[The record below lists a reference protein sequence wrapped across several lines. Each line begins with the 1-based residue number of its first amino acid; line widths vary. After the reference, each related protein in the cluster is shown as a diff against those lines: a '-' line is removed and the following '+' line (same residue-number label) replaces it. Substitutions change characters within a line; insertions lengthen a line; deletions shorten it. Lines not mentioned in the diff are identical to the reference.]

1 MNNKFSQLDT
11 KQHYKMYKAG
21 KRWLVAGI
29 SVVALGSFLAVD
41 QVNAATTDAATA
53 ATTSNATATL
63 QPASTVLP
71 VAKST
76 ATSAS
81 TANSNANSLAK
92 TSTASAAST
101 TASSAATA
109 SQASSAAT
117 STTAATSNTTNKSTA
132 VSSTA
137 TATASN
143 DISSTSTAATGNT
156 TTTSTASTTVSASS
170 NTSTTASSAST
181 DTASTATT
189 DSVPATT
196 STAATNTPNKIST
209 NPSASAT
216 TNPQKTAANTSTAA
230 TNIDSKITANVNAA
244 ATYATTIQNK
254 LPAGVNVTTSDNQLV
269 VNLNSGVSEEEL
281 QRLETLL
288 STSPVAVTLNATSAT
303 APTTNLAST
312 SAVGITL
319 NGSSTSAA
327 INLLTSDTANGEA
340 HIVISGHVAAGD
352 SFQLVLPYGLHVV
365 GYDHNLFTVT
375 PSGSATSKT
384 NPETLTFTATDS
396 SGSFGLNVFVEAAN
410 DYLQIADQS
419 QASLNLV
426 SGATTLATIPITF
439 TNPTAYT
446 TTQEITRVQPTT
458 SDTPTVTTGEEY
470 GYQVRFSAG
479 TYNINGGESND
490 SYRTQLANIVVT
502 IPVPAGFQL
511 DAANSTLLTTN
522 GLSDTDNKATFT
534 QDGVGSDVIVTYPAT
549 TLKSDIFV
557 KILGSYVTGT
567 PTDGDIEAASTPSV
581 TGTFLGTPLTV
592 TATTPLTDNLTEPT
606 YSSYFSIL
614 NSNES
619 NSLLL
624 GQTAYANHDKEQT
637 GKDNNLLF
645 MTNFKNLSNHTVTN
659 DTLVTVPNGLY
670 VTSMR
675 TPTTGNNSD
684 SYPAGTT
691 FTITA
696 IAWDGTPET
705 KTIGLGEL
713 FKPDFAANQGVASF
727 EVKTN
732 LAPGI
737 GYTGTYV
744 SSNDGT
750 QNFHY
755 YGYVIQNYQ
764 NGTAVTSGTK
774 LVINEKDLTSGA
786 TAKGTVT
793 ATDVPVSA
801 ISNVNTYTAQNND
814 SVINTGDTIT
824 ALYNSVTNVADT
836 YEGPENE
843 TLPFE
848 PIVYIVAPAGTSFA
862 GNGDLSKALT
872 MSTADLQAAKVTQLA
887 DTADGRQVIELNWTG
902 TGISPV
908 INGNLK
914 ANFVVNADELP
925 GDKITVSS
933 DNDGGT
939 FFITSKMNLIQYTYN
954 GHDYAINVAGNADSQ
969 VVGSDWTVENN
980 QLYMDNND
988 FTWLISAPSELVT
1001 QDGLKNTTDTPY
1013 SVYDTADPTNTSAT
1027 FTLGGSTTGDYR
1039 FTLYNGTDNALATA
1053 AEYVALP
1060 STANGDAYGLELT
1073 GPVTTPASGETVLYS
1088 TGYGD
1093 STTDNIDSAGYL
1105 PASSIKNWSQVR
1117 SFIITTTNLGAKD
1130 MIELYAPMQVA
1141 TDATP
1146 ADVGEIDLTQTNTV
1160 ATDSTGNKI
1169 TATNT
1174 IGAQLALATENLP
1187 VNYYLVGTTT
1197 KLAASTTLTGNYS
1210 TAYTATAADI
1220 ANYTLVGAAT
1230 QKGTFAPNGVVNF
1243 YYQLNATGNV
1253 PNNTKVYAN
1262 TPVFTTA
1269 PVLTLTAADGT
1280 TTTYQLQTGDYV
1292 FTQPGQSKVT
1302 PITVGTYTLA
1312 LTAQGLKHL
1321 AAAEPTL
1328 NLQNATALES
1338 NAATDTITPAKA
1350 SLTADS
1356 ASYVYDGQAHS
1367 LTITPNGLL
1376 NGDTLTY
1383 SVTGNSRTN
1392 AGSNAVTLT
1401 LAENNTT
1408 NSNYTVT
1415 LQNGTLTVTPLTLT
1429 TPANP
1434 NDPSAPINPTNP
1446 SDNPQ
1451 LTTSLVVQGAT
1462 KVYDGTANTDPTTYT
1477 VLAPSADKDFVV
1489 PKLTASDFD
1498 LSGITS
1504 QNVGSYSVKLSA
1516 AGITKLQ
1523 NANSNYDF
1531 TAADVQ
1537 SGLFTITPAKASLT
1551 ADSASYVYD
1560 GQAHSLTIT
1569 PNGLLNGDTLTYS
1582 VTGNSRTN
1590 AGSNAVTLTLA
1601 ENNTTNSN
1609 YTVTLQNGTL
1619 TVTPAKATLTADS
1632 ASYVYD
1638 GQAHSLTITPNGLL
1652 NGDTLTYSV
1661 AGNSRTNA
1669 GSNAVTLTLAENN
1682 TTNSNYTVT
1691 LQNGTLTVTPL
1702 ALTTPTNPNDPSAP
1716 VNPTKPSDNPQLA
1729 TSLVVQGA
1737 TKVYDGTASTDPTT
1751 YTVLAPSADKD
1762 FVVPQLT
1769 ASDFDLSGITS
1780 QNVGHY
1786 TVKLSVAGITKLQ
1799 KANSNYDF
1807 TAADVQSGLF
1817 TITPAKATLTADSA
1831 SYVYDGQAHSLT
1843 ITPNGLLNGDTL
1855 TYSVA
1860 GNSRTNAGSNT
1871 VILTL
1876 AENNTTNSNYTV
1888 TLQNGT
1894 LTVTPLALTTPANPN
1909 DPSAPVN
1916 PTKPSDNP
1924 QLATSLVVQ
1933 GATKVYDGT
1942 ASTDPT
1948 TYTVLAPS
1956 ADKSFVVPQLT
1967 ASDFDLSGITS
1978 QNVGSYTVKLS
1989 TAGITKLQ
1997 NANPNYD
2004 FTAADVQSGLLTII
2018 PAKATLTADSA
2029 SYVYDGQAHSLTIT
2043 PTGLLNGDTLAYSVT
2058 GNSRTN
2064 VGSNTVTLTL
2074 TANNATNSN
2083 YTVTLQNGILTV
2095 TPAKTTGD
2103 NNTGGNT
2110 DTTTGN
2116 NTTGNNV
2123 GTGTTTSNNTPA
2135 NNGGTVTGNKTTG
2148 SAGTVT
2154 SNNTHNTTGTA
2165 TDNNTPANNMSKT
2178 TNNNTTSTINL
2189 AKKQTGNTTLTKEK
2203 STKKTNTTVAG
2214 SVLSKLPQTGEA
2226 TGERTLL
2233 ATIGVMLLTGIL
2245 GIFDQKRKHEK
2256 E

>member
-41 QVNAATTDAATA
+41 QVNAATTDAATV
-53 ATTSNATATL
+53 ATTSNATTTL

-109 SQASSAAT
+109 SQTSSTAT
-117 STTAATSNTTNKSTA
+117 STTAATSNATNKSTA

-244 ATYATTIQNK
+244 ATYATTIQSE

-327 INLLTSDTANGEA
+327 INLLTSDTASGEA

-384 NPETLTFTATDS
+384 NPETLTFTAIDS

-419 QASLNLV
+419 QANLNLV

-458 SDTPTVTTGEEY
+458 SNTPTVTTDEEY
-470 GYQVRFSAG
+470 GYQVRFSAA
-479 TYNINGGESND
+479 TYAYDGSMSD

-511 DAANSTLLTTN
+511 DAANSTLLSTN
-522 GLSDTDNKATFT
+522 GLSDTKYKAAFT
-534 QDGVGSDVIVTYPAT
+534 QNGNNVIVTYPAT

-557 KILGSYVTGT
+557 RILGSYATGT
-567 PTDGDIEAASTPSV
+567 PTGDISATSAPSV

-592 TATTPLTDNLTEPT
+592 TATTPLTDELTTQT
-606 YSSYFSIL
+606 YALRVYVLAPNEGSS
-614 NSNES
+614 
-619 NSLLL
+619 SLLL
-624 GQTAYANHDKEQT
+624 NQTAYANQDTTQT
-637 GKDNNLLF
+637 GDDNNLLF
-645 MTNFKNLSNHTVTN
+645 MTDFQNLSNYTAKN
-659 DTLVTVPNGLY
+659 DVLVTVPDGLY

-675 TPTTGNNSD
+675 TPSTGSNSD
-684 SYPAGTT
+684 SYPIGTT
-691 FTITA
+691 FNVTA
-696 IAWDGTPET
+696 TAWDGTTET
-705 KTIGLGEL
+705 KTLGLSEL
-713 FKPDFAANQGVASF
+713 FQPSFAPDQGVASF
-727 EVKTN
+727 EIKTN

-737 GYTGTYV
+737 GYTALYV

-755 YGYVIQNYQ
+755 YGYVIKNYR
-764 NGTAVTSGTK
+764 NGTAVTPGTA
-774 LVINEKDLTSGA
+774 LVITAKDLSP
-786 TAKGTVT
+786 KGTAGQDSHTIT
-793 ATDVPVSA
+793 ATDVPVSV
-801 ISNVNTYTAQNND
+801 ISNSIAYTTQNNNNVLND
-814 SVINTGDTIT
+814 GDTIT
-824 ALYNSVTNVADT
+824 ATYYSITNVANT

-843 TLPFE
+843 ALPFE

-862 GNGDLSKALT
+862 GNGDLSKAIN
-872 MSTADLQAAKVTQLA
+872 MSTADLKAAKVTQLK
-887 DTADGRQVIELNWTG
+887 DTVNGRQVIELNWVG

-908 INGNLK
+908 INGNLQ

-925 GDKITVSS
+925 GDKITVSG

-939 FFITSKMNLIQYTYN
+939 IFVTSAMDLAKYTYSN
-954 GHDYAINVAGNADSQ
+954 HDYAINVAGNADSQ

-1013 SVYDTADPTNTSAT
+1013 SVYDAADPTNTSAT

-1117 SFIITTTNLGAKD
+1117 SFIITATNLGAKD
-1130 MIELYAPMQVA
+1130 MIKLYAPMQVA

-1197 KLAASTTLTGNYS
+1197 KLAASTALTGDYS

-1253 PNNTKVYAN
+1253 PNDTKVYTN

-1312 LTAQGLKHL
+1312 LTAQGLKYL

-1350 SLTADS
+1350 TLTAKS
-1356 ASYVYDGQAHS
+1356 ASYVYDGQAHQ
-1367 LTITPNGLL
+1367 LTITPTGLL
-1376 NGDTLTY
+1376 KDDTLTY
-1383 SVTGNSRTN
+1383 SVTGNGRTN
-1392 AGSNAVTLT
+1392 VGSNTVTLT
-1401 LAENNTT
+1401 LTANNTT

-1415 LQNGTLTVTPLTLT
+1415 LQNGTLTVTPLALT
-1429 TPANP
+1429 TPTNP
-1434 NDPSAPINPTNP
+1434 NDPSAPVNPTEP

-1451 LTTSLVVQGAT
+1451 LATSLVVQGAT
-1462 KVYDGTANTDPTTYT
+1462 KVYDGTASTDPTTYT

-1489 PKLTASDFD
+1489 PQLTASDFD

-1504 QNVGSYSVKLSA
+1504 QNVGHYTVKLSA
-1516 AGITKLQ
+1516 AGVAKLQ
-1523 NANSNYDF
+1523 NANPNYDF

-1560 GQAHSLTIT
+1560 GQAHQLTIT
-1569 PNGLLNGDTLTYS
+1569 PTGLL
-1582 VTGNSRTN
+1582 
-1590 AGSNAVTLTLA
+1590 
-1601 ENNTTNSN
+1601 
-1609 YTVTLQNGTL
+1609 
-1619 TVTPAKATLTADS
+1619 K
-1632 ASYVYD
+1632 
-1638 GQAHSLTITPNGLL
+1638 
-1652 NGDTLTYSV
+1652 GDTLTYSV
-1661 AGNSRTNA
+1661 AGNSRTNV
-1669 GSNAVTLTLAENN
+1669 GSNDVTLTLAENN

-1702 ALTTPTNPNDPSAP
+1702 ALTIPANPNDPSAP

-1786 TVKLSVAGITKLQ
+1786 TVKLSAAGVAKLQ
-1799 KANSNYDF
+1799 NANPNYDF

-1855 TYSVA
+1855 TYSVT
-1860 GNSRTNAGSNT
+1860 GNSRTNAGSNAVILTLAENNTTNNNYT
-1871 VILTL
+1871 VTLQNGTLTVAPAKATLTAKSASYVYDGQAHSLTITPNGLLNGDTLTYSVTGNSRTNAGSNAVTLTL

-1956 ADKSFVVPQLT
+1956 ADKGFTVPQLT

-1989 TAGITKLQ
+1989 AAGITKLQ

-2004 FTAADVQSGLLTII
+2004 FTAADVQSGLFTIT

-2029 SYVYDGQAHSLTIT
+2029 SYVYDGQAHNLTIT

-2083 YTVTLQNGILTV
+2083 YTVTLQNGTLTV

-2123 GTGTTTSNNTPA
+2123 DTDTTTSNNTPA
-2135 NNGGTVTGNKTTG
+2135 NNVGTVTGNKTTG

-2154 SNNTHNTTGTA
+2154 GNNTHNTTGTA